1 MAERGRTPGGTVQTM
16 ALFGSTRSSS
26 FALTPPTLPVFLI
39 SALLAGAALL
49 VHYGGVSIP
58 MLSRARAFD
67 VLAIGYGVLL
77 IGVLFR
83 RL

>member
-1 MAERGRTPGGTVQTM
+1 MTDRGRIASGMVSTM
-16 ALFGSTRSSS
+16 ALFGSVRSSS
-26 FALTPPTLPVFLI
+26 FALTSPTLPIFLI
-39 SALLAGAALL
+39 SVLLAGAALL

-77 IGVLFR
+77 VGVLFR